1 MVNRLIARAA
11 ESGQIGHPV
20 DKLGLVPEIK
30 VSEFWPQTATADDIS
45 AALGTRASVTPVSEV
60 AERLLAFFTS
70 GQIAAGTRLP
80 SERQLSASLGV
91 GRSAVREALAAL
103 EILGIVVVRPGSG
116 TYLRD
121 SASELLPRTLSWGMM
136 LGAPRTRELVE
147 LRGGLETQAATLAA
161 ERITDDGIER
171 LGEHIEAMR
180 SSRGKLAA
188 FVEADAR
195 FHGELA
201 ASAGNQVLQELLQSI
216 RSLLR
221 IWADRALEGK
231 RDATTALDE
240 HAAIFAAVRD
250 RDADAAASAM
260 AAHMATAATRLL
272 ASFDE
277 ANAPGVV
284 EKRVSA
290 P

>member
-1 MVNRLIARAA
+1 MPDQP
-11 ESGQIGHPV
+11 S
-20 DKLGLVPEIK
+20 
-30 VSEFWPQTATADDIS
+30 TAPASSPSPATTLDDIS
-45 AALGTRASVTPVSEV
+45 AALGTRASTTPVSEV
-60 AERLLAFFTS
+60 AERLLAYFTS

-147 LRGGLETQAATLAA
+147 LRGGLEVQAARLAA
-161 ERITDDGIER
+161 EHISDEAIGQ
-171 LGEHIEAMR
+171 LGQHLDAMR
-180 SSRGKLAA
+180 AGRGNLAT

-195 FHGELA
+195 FHGEIA
-201 ASAGNQVLQELLQSI
+201 QSAGNQVLQELLQSI

-221 IWADRALEGK
+221 IWADRALEADD
-231 RDATTALDE
+231 DAATAVDE
-240 HAAIFAAVRD
+240 HAAVFTAIRD
-250 RDADAAASAM
+250 RDPDAAAAAM
-260 AAHMATAATRLL
+260 AAHMKTAAARLL
-272 ASFDE
+272 ATFDA
-277 ANAPGVV
+277 ANGASANGAPAKGT
-284 EKRVSA
+284 SA
-290 P
+290 

>member
-1 MVNRLIARAA
+1 MPAKTQQTDPERRGPD
-11 ESGQIGHPV
+11 SGDADATKASSGAP
-20 DKLGLVPEIK
+20 
-30 VSEFWPQTATADDIS
+30 TAGTSASTPPPSATPADIS

-60 AERLLAFFTS
+60 AERLLAYFTS

-147 LRGGLETQAATLAA
+147 LRGGLEVQVVSLAA
-161 ERITDDGIER
+161 ERITDEGLER
-171 LGEHIEAMR
+171 LAEHLDAMR
-180 SSRGKLAA
+180 ASRGDLAA

-195 FHGELA
+195 FHGEIA
-201 ASAGNQVLQELLQSI
+201 SSAGNQVLRELLQSI

-221 IWADRALEGK
+221 IWADRALEGED
-231 RDATTALDE
+231 DAATAVSE

-260 AAHMATAATRLL
+260 AAHMATAAARLL
-272 ASFDE
+272 ANFDAANGSE
-277 ANAPGVV
+277 A
-284 EKRVSA
+284 
-290 P
+290 

>member
-1 MVNRLIARAA
+1 
-11 ESGQIGHPV
+11 
-20 DKLGLVPEIK
+20 
-30 VSEFWPQTATADDIS
+30 
-45 AALGTRASVTPVSEV
+45 
-60 AERLLAFFTS
+60 
-70 GQIAAGTRLP
+70 
-80 SERQLSASLGV
+80 
-91 GRSAVREALAAL
+91 
-103 EILGIVVVRPGSG
+103 VVRPGSG

-147 LRGGLETQAATLAA
+147 LRGGLEVQAATLAA
-161 ERITDDGIER
+161 DRITDDGIER
-171 LGEHIEAMR
+171 LGEHLDAMR
-180 SSRGKLAA
+180 GSRGELAA

-201 ASAGNQVLQELLQSI
+201 LSAGNQVLQELLQSI

-231 RDATTALDE
+231 RDATTAVHE

-260 AAHMATAATRLL
+260 AAHMTTAAARLL

-277 ANAPGVV
+277 ANAP
-284 EKRVSA
+284 
-290 P
+290 